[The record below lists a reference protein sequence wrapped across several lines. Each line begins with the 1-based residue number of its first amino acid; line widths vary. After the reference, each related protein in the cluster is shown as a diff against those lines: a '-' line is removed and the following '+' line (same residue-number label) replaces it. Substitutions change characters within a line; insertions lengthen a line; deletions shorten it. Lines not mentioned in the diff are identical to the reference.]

1 MEILS
6 PDLERLLTEG
16 SEECFQDN
24 ALVQELVLPALDKW
38 TSIAMVRDQK
48 SPTVMLK
55 CWTDLHRVMDSL
67 PPEALNFSI
76 SRTEYLVDIMLQH
89 IQIDIFDTDIKTWK
103 LSASC
108 FLLLLEN
115 CSATVWQE
123 SASTAEDFFDNLIDI
138 YQSTG
143 IVKGSDDHN
152 FDGVSLENLSCII
165 TVVELMMAVA
175 LKPSRFA
182 TSESAL
188 SSVIAGCIKDLMLH
202 FRSREK
208 STVKEKDSGQVDSD
222 RHLAEERNHFIDII
236 ESYLTDTTKNCR
248 TLLLSAAQSMS
259 EKSSMTQNVDSSVTD
274 DVVYLRTDK
283 SAPTNCFTILLLTLR
298 QIQNQG
304 NLFDY
309 PELISHILSCHSH
322 LCIVP
327 EVVQMF
333 LL

>member
-6 PDLERLLTEG
+6 RDLERLLEQG

-24 ALVQELVLPALDKW
+24 AIVQEFVLPALDKW
-38 TSIAMVRDQK
+38 TSIAMVRDPK

-76 SRTEYLVDIMLQH
+76 SKTEYLVDIMLQH
-89 IQIDIFDTDIKTWK
+89 IQIDIFDTDIRTWK

-123 SASTAEDFFDNLIDI
+123 SATTVEDFFDNLIDI
-138 YQSTG
+138 YQSAG
-143 IVKGSDDHN
+143 ISRVSDDLN
-152 FDGVSLENLSCII
+152 FNGVSLENLSSII

-175 LKPSRFA
+175 LKPSRNA
-182 TSESAL
+182 TSESAF
-188 SSVIAGCIKDLMLH
+188 SAVIAGCIKDLMLH

-208 STVKEKDSGQVDSD
+208 DSGHVDLGRQVT
-222 RHLAEERNHFIDII
+222 EERNHFIDII

-248 TLLLSAAQSMS
+248 TLLLAAAHSMS
-259 EKSSMTQNVDSSVTD
+259 EKSSMAQNADSSLTD

-283 SAPTNCFTILLLTLR
+283 STPTNCFTILLLTIR
-298 QIQNQG
+298 QLQNQA
-304 NLFDY
+304 NLFDF
-309 PELISHILSCHSH
+309 PELVSHILSCHSH

-327 EVVQMF
+327 EVV
-333 LL
+333 

>member
-6 PDLERLLTEG
+6 PDLERLLEQG

-24 ALVQELVLPALDKW
+24 AIVQELVLPALDKW

-48 SPTVMLK
+48 SPEVMLK

-67 PPEALNFSI
+67 PPEALNFGI
-76 SRTEYLVDIMLQH
+76 SKTEYLVDILLQH
-89 IQIDIFDTDIKTWK
+89 VQIDIFDTDIRTWK

-143 IVKGSDDHN
+143 ISRGSDHLN
-152 FDGVSLENLSCII
+152 FDGVSSENLSSII

-175 LKPSRFA
+175 LKPSRNA
-182 TSESAL
+182 SSESAL
-188 SSVIAGCIKDLMLH
+188 SAVIAGCIKDLMFH
-202 FRSREK
+202 FRLR
-208 STVKEKDSGQVDSD
+208 EKDSGHVDLGQQ
-222 RHLAEERNHFIDII
+222 LAEERNHFIDII

-248 TLLLSAAQSMS
+248 TLLLAAAHSMS
-259 EKSSMTQNVDSSVTD
+259 EKSSMAQNAEFSLTD

-283 SAPTNCFTILLLTLR
+283 STPTNCFTIMLLTLR

-309 PELISHILSCHSH
+309 PELVSHILSCHSH
-322 LCIVP
+322 LCVVP
-327 EVVQMF
+327 EVVCVSF
-333 LL
+333 LLR